1 MGANLLRRALTTAAA
16 LIALNISPD
25 AHAAG
30 TATDG
35 LYKAGRGV
43 ATGGIVFGVA
53 GPPVLIYGVFRSV
66 GGLFDTAVD
75 EADGEDSAESV
86 AKTTQGIGIMFAG
99 AAMTLL
105 GPSLVSSGSLMS
117 ASAVHQA
124 GGDIDR
130 TAGWVAAGGAGLQA
144 ISLGVRISNAASAEE
159 SSGGMVFLG
168 FAGWTTGM
176 TAGIIQHIR
185 NRSAYERLGSADLG
199 GDSRRLQ
206 VRLVPTAEGAS
217 LVGRF

>member
-1 MGANLLRRALTTAAA
+1 MGAHLLRRALTTAAA

-105 GPSLVSSGSLMS
+105 GP
-117 ASAVHQA
+117 A